1 MKRLLLSTF
10 IFLGTIGAAFSY
22 PTSATPL
29 DLSYCMTPKDTVDN
43 IKSKYPDATYIDY
56 TTVMYF
62 TTQQE
67 PTVLAIYFSDLGCAD
82 AYEFIPRST
91 A

>member
-1 MKRLLLSTF
+1 MSKLLLSLV
-10 IFLGTIGAAFSY
+10 ILAGSIGASFGY
-22 PTSATPL
+22 PTSATPM

-43 IKSKYPDATYIDY
+43 IKSKYPDATYVDY

-67 PTVLAIYFSDLGCAD
+67 PTVLAIYFSDLGCAN